1 MLSWLSH
8 EQLFASGLINSNT
21 HMIKLNRFIE
31 HTALK
36 PTLTDKDI
44 DQLVEEAIEYEF
56 LGVCVPT
63 FWVKKAS
70 REIKGHS
77 IQLVTVIGFPLGYQ
91 MTENKLDEIKLAI
104 DNGANEL
111 DIVMNVSAF
120 KSGMTWAK
128 TEIAKCAN
136 LIHDNDCL
144 MKVIIETAYLT
155 DEEIRTASMFCQD
168 AGTDFVKT
176 STGFAPSGAK
186 VEHIKLIR
194 STINSNVGVK
204 ASGGIRDLDTA
215 IKLIEAGA
223 DRLGVSAGVSIM
235 QELE

>member
-1 MLSWLSH
+1 MR
-8 EQLFASGLINSNT
+8 N
-21 HMIKLNRFIE
+21 LNRFIE

-36 PTLTDKDI
+36 PTLIAKDI

-63 FWVKKAS
+63 FWVRKAA
-70 REIKGHS
+70 REIKNHG

-111 DIVMNVSAF
+111 DIVMNISAF
-120 KSGMTWAK
+120 KSEMGWTK
-128 TEIAKCAN
+128 IELAKCAQI
-136 LIHDNDCL
+136 IHDNNCL
-144 MKVIIETAYLT
+144 MKVIIETAYLS
-155 DEEIRTASMFCQD
+155 DEEIVKASLICQD

-194 STINSNVGVK
+194 STIHSNIGVK
-204 ASGGIRDLDTA
+204 ASGGIRDLATSL
-215 IKLIEAGA
+215 KMIEAGA

-235 QELE
+235 QEML

>member
-1 MLSWLSH
+1 ML
-8 EQLFASGLINSNT
+8 N
-21 HMIKLNRFIE
+21 LNRFIE

-70 REIKGHS
+70 RDVRNHG

-91 MTENKLDEIKLAI
+91 MTENKLDEIKMAI

-111 DIVMNVSAF
+111 DIVMNVSAY
-120 KSGMTWAK
+120 KSGMPMVK
-128 TEIAKCAN
+128 TELAKCAQ
-136 LIHDNDCL
+136 LIHENNCL
-144 MKVIIETAYLT
+144 MKVIIETAYLS
-155 DEEIRTASMFCQD
+155 EKEIIDASLICQD

-176 STGFAPSGAK
+176 STGFAPEGATE
-186 VEHIKLIR
+186 EHIKLIR
-194 STINSNVGVK
+194 STIHSNVGVK
-204 ASGGIRDLDTA
+204 ASGGIRDLGTA
-215 IKLIEAGA
+215 IKMIEAGA

-235 QELE
+235 QAME

>member
-1 MLSWLSH
+1 ML
-8 EQLFASGLINSNT
+8 
-21 HMIKLNRFIE
+21 KLNRFIE

-44 DQLVEEAIEYEF
+44 DKLVEEAIEHEF

-63 FWVKKAS
+63 FWVKKAN
-70 REIKGHS
+70 REIRKHG

-111 DIVMNVSAF
+111 DIVMNISAF
-120 KSGMTWAK
+120 KSGMPWVK
-128 TEIAKCAN
+128 IELAKCAQ
-136 LIHDNDCL
+136 LIHDKDCL
-144 MKVIIETAYLT
+144 MKVIIETAYLSE
-155 DEEIRTASMFCQD
+155 DEIVKASLLCQD

-186 VEHIKLIR
+186 AEHISLIR
-194 STINSNVGVK
+194 QTINSNVGVK
-204 ASGGIRDLDTA
+204 ASGGIRDYATSVA
-215 IKLIEAGA
+215 MIEAGA
-223 DRLGVSAGVSIM
+223 DRLGVSAGVEIM
-235 QELE
+235 QEME

>member
-1 MLSWLSH
+1 ML
-8 EQLFASGLINSNT
+8 N
-21 HMIKLNRFIE
+21 LNRFIE

-36 PTLTDKDI
+36 PTLTGKDI
-44 DQLVEEAIEYEF
+44 DQLLEEAIEYEF

-63 FWVKKAS
+63 FWVKKARQVVKS
-70 REIKGHS
+70 HG

-120 KSGMTWAK
+120 KSEMTWVK
-128 TEIAKCAN
+128 TELAKCAQ

-144 MKVIIETAYLT
+144 MKVIIETAYLSE
-155 DEEIRTASMFCQD
+155 EEIVKASIICQD

-176 STGFAPSGAK
+176 STGFAPDGAK
-186 VEHIKLIR
+186 VEHIELIR

-215 IKLIEAGA
+215 IKMIEAGA
-223 DRLGVSAGVSIM
+223 DRLGVSAGVGIM
-235 QELE
+235 LEMEK

>member
-1 MLSWLSH
+1 ML
-8 EQLFASGLINSNT
+8 
-21 HMIKLNRFIE
+21 KLNRFIE

-36 PTLTDKDI
+36 PTLTDKDV
-44 DQLVEEAIEYEF
+44 DQLIEEAVEHEF
-56 LGVCVPT
+56 LGVCMPT

-70 REIKGHS
+70 REVKNHG

-120 KSGMTWAK
+120 KSGMPWVK
-128 TEIAKCAN
+128 TDLAKCAQ
-136 LIHDNDCL
+136 LIHENDCL
-144 MKVIIETAYLT
+144 MKVIIETAYLSE
-155 DEEIRTASMFCQD
+155 EEIVKASILCQD

-176 STGFAPSGAK
+176 STGFAPEGAK

-194 STINSNVGVK
+194 STIHSNIGVK
-204 ASGGIRDLDTA
+204 ASGGIRNLDTA
-215 IKLIEAGA
+215 IKMIEAGA

-235 QELE
+235 NEME